1 MKVKPILL
9 QEYLDQ
15 TEMSAEKLSNALDVD
30 VSEVEK
36 LLSGEAVSKKTA
48 LEFIEYFGADKA
60 QELIDWDAIGKQNP
74 LACEADEEE

>member
-15 TEMSAEKLSNALDVD
+15 TEMSA
-30 VSEVEK
+30 EK